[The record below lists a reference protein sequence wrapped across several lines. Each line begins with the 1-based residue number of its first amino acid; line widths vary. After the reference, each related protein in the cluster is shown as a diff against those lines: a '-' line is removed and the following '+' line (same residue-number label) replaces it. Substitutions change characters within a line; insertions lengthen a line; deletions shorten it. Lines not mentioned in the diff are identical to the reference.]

1 MSPLLSNSEE
11 GNSFNRFNQ
20 TVVIFDF
27 VFKLKQNL
35 VVKYAPKMQSLERE
49 TKSLDYYV
57 NLSNS
62 LMNQLERFLQNILL
76 RLQSG
81 SQVDPKVF
89 HNSITFLTLTLRF
102 SIVQPVILA
111 QGVRQNENPSTHK

>member
-62 LMNQLERFLQNILL
+62 LMNQLKGFLQNILL

-89 HNSITFLTLTLRF
+89 HNSITSLTLTLSF